1 MIPWPLPICGVGWGF
16 DIFNFI
22 HPYYKPCL
30 GSQPPNPELKDL
42 MHLQVFDWYT
52 LGLALNLKSDD
63 LNIIEKDFQGDTRKQ
78 TCKMFELWL
87 RTQPNASYEQL
98 IKTLHE
104 VGDEKLANSLCKK
117 CGKYAKFTVSTN

>member
-1 MIPWPLPICGVGWGF
+1 M
-16 DIFNFI
+16 
-22 HPYYKPCL
+22 Y
-30 GSQPPNPELKDL
+30 
-42 MHLQVFDWYT
+42 LQVFDWCT

-98 IKTLHE
+98 IQTLHE
-104 VGDEKLANSLCKK
+104 VGDEKLANSLCNKYGEFALQSIQIK
-117 CGKYAKFTVSTN
+117 EQDCGSINFSVKSC